1 MKGKLIILE
10 AGDGSG
16 KATQTAK
23 LCQRLENEQHAVKKV
38 EYPNYQSQSA
48 ALIKMYLQ
56 GKFGSTPDAVN
67 PYAASAFYAVDRFA
81 SYKTDWETFYQQGGI
96 VICDRY
102 TTSNMVHQA
111 VKIDTQ
117 EARSNFLD
125 WLWDFEFKKM
135 GLPVPDGVIFL
146 DMPPAYS
153 RSLLEKRHSKAGF
166 STQDIHER
174 DQEYL
179 ETCYR
184 CYRQIAQRY
193 HWHIVNCVKNGI
205 LQSVDNI
212 HQDVY
217 RAATLIL
224 GS

>member
-1 MKGKLIILE
+1 MAGKLIILE

-16 KATQTAK
+16 KATQAAK
-23 LCQRLENEQHAVKKV
+23 LYQRLVSEQYAVKKV

-56 GKFGSTPDAVN
+56 GEFGNTPDAVN

-81 SYKTDWETFYQQGGI
+81 SYKTAWETFYQQGGI

-111 VKIDTQ
+111 VKLDGQDARID
-117 EARSNFLD
+117 FLD
-125 WLWDFEFKKM
+125 WLWDFEFNKM

-153 RSLLEKRHSKAGF
+153 RNLLENRYSKAGF
-166 STQDIHER
+166 SVQDIHER

-184 CYRQIAQRY
+184 CYRQIAQKY
-193 HWHIVNCVKNGI
+193 CWYTVDCVRDGI
-205 LQSVDNI
+205 LQSVEDI
-212 HQDVY
+212 HEDVY
-217 RAATLIL
+217 RKVAVIL
-224 GS
+224 GR